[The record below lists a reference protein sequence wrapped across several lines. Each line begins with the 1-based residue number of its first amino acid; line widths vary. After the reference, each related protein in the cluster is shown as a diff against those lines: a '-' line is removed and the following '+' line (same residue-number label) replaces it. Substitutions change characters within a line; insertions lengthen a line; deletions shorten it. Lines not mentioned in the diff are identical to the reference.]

1 MTLDAAGAERLR
13 NGQRLAL
20 KRPCAVRQ
28 AYGPERKLL
37 GVVKVDARG
46 VIHPYRLI
54 RNTGN
59 TRSGTNSGRHT
70 I

>member
-20 KRPCAVRQ
+20 KSAVRGEAR
-28 AYGPERKLL
+28 AYGPEMKLL

-54 RNTGN
+54 RNTDN
-59 TRSGTNSGRHT
+59 DPS
-70 I
+70 